1 MKRIFIA
8 VLAAISFGACD
19 QIPAGEYTTEYK
31 DIDATYAS
39 LDVSGAF
46 DVTYSASADKMEIC
60 AQENV
65 HDYIAIET
73 IGKTL
78 KLYVKPN
85 RIMNLKEIEVIL
97 PASSSLTEIKLSG
110 ASVFSS
116 DETLS
121 GTDFSVDLSGSSL
134 FKSNIVTSE
143 SIDISLSGA
152 SLLASRLHTSDLKVS
167 LGGSSC
173 VNLSGKAVDCTL
185 SMSGASALEG
195 NDDAVLNVVNAVRCD
210 LSGACSAE
218 IACDGSIKGGLSGAS
233 TIKYHGSATI
243 DVETSGS
250 SSVTHD

>member
-8 VLAAISFGACD
+8 ILAAFSFGACE

-85 RIMNLKEIEVIL
+85 RILNLKGIEVIL
-97 PASSSLTEIKLSG
+97 PASSYLADIKLSG

-143 SIDISLSGA
+143 SIVIALSGA
-152 SLLASRLHTSDLKVS
+152 SLLTSRLHTSDLEAS
-167 LGGSSC
+167 LSGSSC
-173 VNLSGKAVDCTL
+173 INLSGKVIDCTL

-195 NDDAVLNVVNAVRCD
+195 NDDAVLNVVNTVNCE

-218 IACDGSIKGGLSGAS
+218 IACDGTINGVLSGAS
-233 TIKYHGSATI
+233 AIKYQGNAI
-243 DVETSGS
+243 VNVETSGS
-250 SSVTHD
+250 SSIIRN